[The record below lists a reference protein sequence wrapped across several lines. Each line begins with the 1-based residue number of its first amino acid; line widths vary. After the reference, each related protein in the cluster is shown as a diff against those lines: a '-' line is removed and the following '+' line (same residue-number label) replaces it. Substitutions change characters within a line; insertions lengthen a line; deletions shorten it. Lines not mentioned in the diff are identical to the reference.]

1 MELENQFTVPVGI
14 DDTWKV
20 LLDVERVGP
29 CMPGATVLSVD
40 GDQFTGVVK
49 VKVGPITVNYQ
60 GKASFVEVDEATHHA
75 VIDASGKETK
85 GGGTAKA
92 IITMD
97 LAEQGHQTVVTM
109 TTDLAITG
117 RPAQFGRGLMAD
129 VSNALVKQF
138 AAALA
143 AEVVGDMSASDGAGT
158 TAGQANDDDQVSD
171 GDKEPHRPEATT
183 RPDELRL
190 LDTIA
195 WPIAKRAVPFLL
207 AVLTLVVVLRR
218 VIR

>member
-40 GDQFTGVVK
+40 GDQFTGSVK

-60 GKASFVEVDEATHHA
+60 GKASFAEIDDVAHRA

-85 GGGTAKA
+85 GSGTAKA
-92 IITMD
+92 TITMN
-97 LAEQGHQTVVTM
+97 LSEQGPQTLVTI

-129 VSNALVKQF
+129 VSDALIKQF
-138 AAALA
+138 ASGLA
-143 AEVVGDMSASDGAGT
+143 AEV
-158 TAGQANDDDQVSD
+158 
-171 GDKEPHRPEATT
+171 T
-183 RPDELRL
+183 R
-190 LDTIA
+190 
-195 WPIAKRAVPFLL
+195 
-207 AVLTLVVVLRR
+207 
-218 VIR
+218 